1 MSKTPEEL
9 HTERKQRILDA
20 AALKRPDRIPIMLP
34 FGYMLA
40 RLGGITVH
48 ELENDP
54 ARSQAILEQAAQR
67 YGADMVGGNAASSVP
82 STLVGDR
89 TTKWSGKDLPATQPF
104 QYVEGEYMKADEYD
118 SFLNDPSDFAIRTY
132 LPRVFT
138 KLAGLSELPAL
149 GMNLYGY
156 YNLRNSTALLN
167 PNVIGALHTL
177 TKVGEFFAQSGA
189 MMVENIKRL
198 AALGCP
204 MGVIGGGA
212 LIEAPFDFMSDTLR
226 GMRGIF
232 LDMRR
237 CPEKLLEAENRVAK
251 IMVDYAVALAKKTGR
266 MYATFPLHRGAD
278 GFMSLEQFEKFYWP
292 QFKWMLL
299 QLIDA
304 GVTPYVYWEG
314 IWDQRLE
321 YLRELP
327 RAKTIGWFQF
337 GDIFKVKQVLG
348 DTMCI
353 IGGMPNSMLQA
364 SSPEQIRAYTRQ
376 VCEIMGKNGGFIMA
390 PAIVTMDDCEPDL
403 VQVWVDATK
412 EFGAY

>member
-1 MSKTPEEL
+1 MTQTNQEL
-9 HTERKQRILDA
+9 YKARKKRILDA
-20 AALKRPDRIPIMLP
+20 ATLKQPDRIPILLP

-40 RLGGITVH
+40 RLGNITVQQ
-48 ELENDP
+48 LEADP
-54 ARSQAILEQAAQR
+54 AQAQAILEQAAQR
-67 YGADMVGGNAASSVP
+67 YGADMIGGSGTSPVP

-89 TTKWSGKDLPATQPF
+89 STKWAGKDLPPTQPF
-104 QYVEGEYMKADEYD
+104 QYVEGEYMKAEEYD
-118 SFLNDPSDFAIRTY
+118 QFLNDPSDFAIRTY

-156 YNLRNSTALLN
+156 YNLRNATALLN
-167 PNVIGALHTL
+167 SAVISAIQTL
-177 TKVGEFFAQSGA
+177 TQVGQFFAQSGPV
-189 MMVENIKRL
+189 MVENIKRL

-237 CPEKLLEAENRVAK
+237 CPEKLLEAENRVAR
-251 IMVDYAVALAKKTGR
+251 IMVDYAIAQAKKMGR

-278 GFMSLEQFEKFYWP
+278 GFMSLAQFEKFYWP

-299 QLIDA
+299 QLIEA
-304 GVTPYVYWEG
+304 GITPYVYWEG

-327 RAKTIGWFQF
+327 RGKTIGWFQY

-364 SSPEQIRAYTRQ
+364 ATPEEIRAYTKKL
-376 VCEIMGKNGGFIMA
+376 CEVMGKDGGFIMA
-390 PAIVTMDDCEPDL
+390 PAIVTMDDCDPDR
-403 VQVWVDATK
+403 VQTWVGATK
-412 EFGAY
+412 EFGVY